1 MNRHI
6 HGQRSPSRELNVSD
20 GIKTVKTS
28 MYNALTF
35 KPNQHIENLINQLK
49 PESNIFETYARQ
61 KINYE
66 NDSSRKCYL
75 LLSGS
80 IALFRTRDGFMMN
93 SESAPYVFGLSNQ
106 LAAADYLYMQTMEP
120 SRIACLSLFTANAII
135 AERDL
140 WESLSHLL
148 IYTAGRVYDHCTRIS
163 APTSYAIIRS
173 QLYDLMQESEVIRHT
188 ITAANYIQSRT
199 FLSRS
204 SIMKILAEL
213 KKGSYITTE
222 RGILLQIKQGIPMK
236 Y

>member
-1 MNRHI
+1 M
-6 HGQRSPSRELNVSD
+6 SD
-20 GIKTVKTS
+20 TKITVKTS

-35 KPNQHIENLINQLK
+35 KPSEHIENLVCQLR
-49 PESNIFETYARQ
+49 PHANIFETCMRH
-61 KINYE
+61 KINYSDE
-66 NDSSRKCYL
+66 GSRKCYL
-75 LLSGS
+75 LLEGT

-106 LAAADYLYMQTMEP
+106 LTSGDYLYMQTLEP
-120 SRIACLSLFTANAII
+120 SRIASLSLFTANTII
-135 AERDL
+135 AEKDL

-148 IYTAGRVYDHCTRIS
+148 IYTAGRVYEHCIRIT
-163 APTSYAIIRS
+163 APSSYAIIRS
-173 QLYDLMQESEVIRHT
+173 QLYELMQESDEIRHS

-222 RGILLQIKQGIPMK
+222 RGILLQIKQSIPLK

>member
-1 MNRHI
+1 
-6 HGQRSPSRELNVSD
+6 
-20 GIKTVKTS
+20 

-66 NDSSRKCYL
+66 NNSSRKCYL

-173 QLYDLMQESEVIRHT
+173 QLYELMQESEEIRHS

>member
-1 MNRHI
+1 
-6 HGQRSPSRELNVSD
+6 
-20 GIKTVKTS
+20 

-49 PESNIFETYARQ
+49 SESNIFETYARQ

-75 LLSGS
+75 LLTGN

-120 SRIACLSLFTANAII
+120 SRIASLSLFTANSII
-135 AERDL
+135 AKRDL

-163 APTSYAIIRS
+163 APTSYAIIRY
-173 QLYDLMQESEVIRHT
+173 QLYELMQESEEIRHS

>member
-1 MNRHI
+1 
-6 HGQRSPSRELNVSD
+6 
-20 GIKTVKTS
+20 

-173 QLYDLMQESEVIRHT
+173 QLYELMQESEEIRHS

>member
-1 MNRHI
+1 M
-6 HGQRSPSRELNVSD
+6 SD
-20 GIKTVKTS
+20 SINTVKTS
-28 MYNALTF
+28 MYGVLSF
-35 KPNQHIENLINQLK
+35 KPTSHIENLITHLK
-49 PESNIFETYARQ
+49 PGSYIFETHPRQ

-120 SRIACLSLFTANAII
+120 SRIASLSLFTANTII
-135 AERDL
+135 AEKDL
-140 WESLSHLL
+140 WESLAHLL

-163 APTSYAIIRS
+163 APSSYAIIRS
-173 QLYDLMQESEVIRHT
+173 QLYELMQESAEIRQS

-222 RGILLQIKQGIPMK
+222 RGILLQIKQGIPLK